1 MTRVTC
7 KIKDVISEV
16 KSGDWGKGSPTEN
29 YTTEVLCVRGADI
42 PERQCRQNATTFY
55 P

>member
-29 YTTEVLCVRGADI
+29 YTTEVLRTI
-42 PERQCRQNATTFY
+42 LKNAEKE
-55 P
+55 